1 MLSQHAY
8 CVNALVAHYVA
19 YCRWCV
25 RGNHLNVFKTIRD
38 YYRSIAPASM
48 LDEVEH
54 ALDQNLTPGDR
65 LLVIMAQKRAV
76 KVSTA
81 NE

>member
-19 YCRWCV
+19 YCRWSV
-25 RGNHLNVFKTIRD
+25 RGSHINVSKSIRD
-38 YYRSIAPASM
+38 FYRSIAPASM
-48 LDEVEH
+48 LDEVEQ
-54 ALDQNLTPGDR
+54 ALEDNLTHADR

-76 KVSTA
+76 QVSTA

>member
-1 MLSQHAY
+1 MLSQHAF

-38 YYRSIAPASM
+38 FYRGIAPSSM
-48 LDEVEH
+48 IDEAEH
-54 ALDQNLTPGDR
+54 ALDQTLTAGDR
-65 LLVIMAQKRAV
+65 VFVTLAQKRALN
-76 KVSTA
+76 VSIS

>member
-1 MLSQHAY
+1 MLSQHAF

-38 YYRSIAPASM
+38 FYRGIAPSSM
-48 LDEVEH
+48 IDEAEH
-54 ALDQNLTPGDR
+54 ALDQTLTAGDR
-65 LLVIMAQKRAV
+65 VFVTLAQKRALN
-76 KVSTA
+76 VST
-81 NE
+81 

>member
-8 CVNALVAHYVA
+8 CVNSLVAHYVA

-38 YYRSIAPASM
+38 FYRGIAPTSM
-48 LDEVEH
+48 MDVIEH
-54 ALDQNLTPGDR
+54 ALDQNLTAGDR
-65 LLVIMAQKRAV
+65 VFVTMAQKRAV
-76 KVSTA
+76 NVSTA